1 MTAKRKKTEA
11 PAAKTKSKTNP
22 RNKGVGVIATII
34 ATISGAKGATADEIL
49 AVLKKAFPD
58 RNADGMAAT
67 VRIQANRNADHKTKD
82 EDGSVRYFGK
92 VAK

>member
-11 PAAKTKSKTNP
+11 SASKAKAKTNP

-34 ATISGAKGATADEIL
+34 VTIDSAKGATADEIL

-58 RNADGMAAT
+58 RKAEGMAAT

-92 VAK
+92 KA